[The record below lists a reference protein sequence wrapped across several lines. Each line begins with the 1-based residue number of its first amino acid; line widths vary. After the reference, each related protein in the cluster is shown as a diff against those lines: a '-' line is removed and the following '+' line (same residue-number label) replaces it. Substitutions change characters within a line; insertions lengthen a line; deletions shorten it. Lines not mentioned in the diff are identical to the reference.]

1 VYHFVGRTV
10 KIKSSLQKK
19 IRAKKGEELIHIVCS
34 DFQDTIGIA
43 EAKPFSLSMFIF
55 LCKGNMLNFQ
65 ETFQVYINY
74 CYILAVSI
82 FF

>member
-1 VYHFVGRTV
+1 V

-43 EAKPFSLSMFIF
+43 EGKALFAVRVYLSLQRKYAKFSRNVPGL
-55 LCKGNMLNFQ
+55 
-65 ETFQVYINY
+65 Y
-74 CYILAVSI
+74 
-82 FF
+82 